1 MREARTLLRTNLR
14 IGIAIAQ
21 TLLIVL
27 ILWQAARFVFRSD
40 PNDELRSADALFAA
54 RRYHDA
60 RGAYSA
66 MLGHTP
72 YFAPALLRLG
82 IVATIRDE
90 RTVADQALVAALGLK
105 LSPAEYDLVRLYQG
119 RLAAIGGQRDQ
130 AEQFWGAIGPQ
141 SALFGRRRVL
151 EAEQLLLI
159 GDYAGASLSYRSA
172 QQFDLPNDW
181 RALVHTRLALLRAS
195 SDPAA
200 ARAELA
206 QIAALAPEPKATSID
221 WAATLLPRVNP
232 DAQQLA
238 AALGAPPD
246 LRAQTLGQLFLSAQL
261 YTLAEA
267 QFAAVAPTSPSALA
281 AAAYAAYTRWRAG
294 DHAEGLRRL
303 QELVARYPDEPRA
316 RALLALAYLTNREDD
331 SAKAELDAIRTLAP
345 HAPDTHLAWGQWYA
359 TQHDYVAAA
368 DAYRRALSDA
378 APEQRGAYALA
389 LARFYVDTSFQ
400 LCEAG
405 PSAAEQAIAALP
417 DDPRAW
423 TLASATRIS
432 CGDSAGAQQAAA
444 RALQQDPTSAEAT
457 YYLGRALAALGQRQA
472 ARAALISAADLAP
485 ASAWR
490 ERAEQ
495 QITVLGL

>member
-1 MREARTLLRTNLR
+1 MNLR
-14 IGIAIAQ
+14 IGIAIAR
-21 TLLIVL
+21 TLLILVVL
-27 ILWQAARFVFRSD
+27 LQAARFVFRSD
-40 PNDELRSADALFAA
+40 PNDELRLADALFAT

-60 RGAYSA
+60 RAAYLA
-66 MLGHTP
+66 MLSRTP
-72 YFAPALLRLG
+72 QFAPALIRLG

-90 RTVADQALVAALGLK
+90 RTVADHALVAALGSR
-105 LSPAEYDLVRLYQG
+105 LSRPEYELVRLYQG
-119 RLAAIGGQRDQ
+119 RLAANSGQHDR
-130 AEQFWGAIGPQ
+130 AEQYWGTISAQ
-141 SALFGRRRVL
+141 STLFGRRRVL

-159 GDYAGASLSYRSA
+159 ADYAAAEATYRA
-172 QQFDLPNDW
+172 ALQLDLPSEW
-181 RALVHTRLALLRAS
+181 RTLVHTRLALLRAS
-195 SDPAA
+195 SDPS
-200 ARAELA
+200 
-206 QIAALAPEPKATSID
+206 AALAELDQIPALAPKTSATSID
-221 WAATLLPRVNP
+221 WAAALLPPANP

-238 AALGAPPD
+238 SALRAPPD
-246 LRAQTLGQLFLSAQL
+246 LRAQVLGQLYLSAQL

-267 QFAAVAPTSPSALA
+267 QFAMVAPSSPSARA

-316 RALLALAYLTNREDD
+316 RALLALAYLTNRDDD
-331 SAKAELDAIRTLAP
+331 SAKAQLDAIRTLAP
-345 HAPDTHLAWGQWYA
+345 RAPDTHLAWGQWYA

-378 APEQRGAYALA
+378 APGQRGGYALA

-400 LCEAG
+400 TCEAG
-405 PSAAEQAIAALP
+405 RAAAEQAITALP

-423 TLASATRIS
+423 ALASATRLS
-432 CGDSAGAQQAAA
+432 CGDAAGAQVAAT
-444 RALQQDPTSAEAT
+444 RALRHDPTNAEAT

-472 ARAALISAADLAP
+472 ARAALVSVADLAP